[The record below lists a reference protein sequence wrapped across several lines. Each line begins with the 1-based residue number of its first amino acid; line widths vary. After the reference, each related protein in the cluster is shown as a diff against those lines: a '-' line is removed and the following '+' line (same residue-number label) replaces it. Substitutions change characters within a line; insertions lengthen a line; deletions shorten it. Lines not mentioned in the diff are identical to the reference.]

1 MALLPSEA
9 IRRLRQTWGPTD
21 WITVEVPREEV
32 PFAVPIE
39 AWSGTVGPAFMRELA
54 ERLHGAYIRDP
65 EGIGLMED
73 FGILAGP
80 SLDPERVHPLIHEFY
95 ERTSRFTLSVKPK
108 WHPLYLPAF
117 WLFRNY
123 FARHV
128 GQFNLPFDARDE
140 QSGIET
146 HIDTIDLDHD
156 RIVDLRGWVRTYA
169 GTNTAIYVGIY
180 TALKIDG
187 VGYVSVGFPLPNAN
201 LTATLIPANIDEH
214 DFILRTGDTEARYAG
229 DYIVVADERSGEL
242 SVFRIRSL
250 REEIQVYVRDDRLFT
265 DHRFYFLGGNFLTL
279 YYTVAPLA
287 EPVRGLGTGALVE
300 GSIAAVAEH
309 GNPIVR

>member
-117 WLFRNY
+117 WPLALIACQY
-123 FARHV
+123 ALEA
-128 GQFNLPFDARDE
+128 G
-140 QSGIET
+140 
-146 HIDTIDLDHD
+146 LDHVLVGMRRPRYVELMRPLFGSHNTETRRVGGKHAPQD
-156 RIVDLRGWVRTYA
+156 RRP
-169 GTNTAIYVGIY
+169 VGS
-180 TALKIDG
+180 L
-187 VGYVSVGFPLPNAN
+187 PLHP
-201 LTATLIPANIDEH
+201 
-214 DFILRTGDTEARYAG
+214 
-229 DYIVVADERSGEL
+229 
-242 SVFRIRSL
+242 
-250 REEIQVYVRDDRLFT
+250 
-265 DHRFYFLGGNFLTL
+265 
-279 YYTVAPLA
+279 
-287 EPVRGLGTGALVE
+287 
-300 GSIAAVAEH
+300 
-309 GNPIVR
+309 